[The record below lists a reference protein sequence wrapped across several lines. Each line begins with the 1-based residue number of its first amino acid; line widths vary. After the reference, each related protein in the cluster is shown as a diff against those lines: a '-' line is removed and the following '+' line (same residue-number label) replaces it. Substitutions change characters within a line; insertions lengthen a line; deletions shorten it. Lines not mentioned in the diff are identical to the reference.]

1 VRRKPVRAAENGKN
15 LTTLEVAMGLPMGE
29 RRKLRRMER
38 ALVRTD
44 PRLEALYSMFTRL
57 GTRESMPRPER
68 VRTWRFSRA
77 ARAGRAA
84 PMSASADDRWYI

>member
-1 VRRKPVRAAENGKN
+1 MATT
-15 LTTLEVAMGLPMGE
+15 LITLEVAMGLRIGE

-57 GTRESMPRPER
+57 GTRESMPPPER
-68 VRTWRFSRA
+68 VRTWKFGRA
-77 ARAGRAA
+77 ARARRTA
-84 PMSASADDRWYI
+84 PMSAPTDDRWYI